1 MSTVTYI
8 FRCLLMLIITWV
20 GVRIIGKKSIAQMTG
35 YELAGILLLTTA
47 AAEPLVYKIA
57 SNAAI
62 GVLTISFATVF
73 IGWLSLHNRMYNLDS
88 KPSIVISKGQI
99 LKTELAKNK
108 INVSFLMSMLRLQ
121 GYASYTEVEYAI
133 IEPNGNLSVVAK
145 SQERPIK
152 PKDMQIQTPYE
163 GLPLPLIIDGEIL
176 KENLSF
182 GMLDE
187 IWLKG
192 ELNKNGIIDMK
203 EILLASLDSSGTLNI
218 CRDIENNPPPVI

>member
-1 MSTVTYI
+1 
-8 FRCLLMLIITWV
+8 MLIITWV